1 MPTSITP
8 VPMVLATC
16 KPKNKKAMKL
26 KNAADELVDVLAI
39 ERGDE
44 DTMQQTHRL
53 LSETVRGTYKTFEM
67 AGRQHQLLG
76 IPFLQLLHQQLPFL
90 RAKHDLLSM
99 KIEQVEEFSF
109 TGHPLGE

>member
-1 MPTSITP
+1 
-8 VPMVLATC
+8 MVLATC

-53 LSETVRGTYKTFEM
+53 LSETVRGTFKTFDI
-67 AGRQHQLLG
+67 ACPQHDFLG
-76 IPFLQLLHQQLPFL
+76 IPFLQILHQQLQFL
-90 RAKHDLLSM
+90 RAKQHLLSM
-99 KIEQVEEFSF
+99 QIEQVEEFSF
-109 TGHPLGE
+109 TGHHLGE